1 MSGRKHIA
9 IAGGGL
15 VGAVTALALQ
25 QRGFDI
31 SLIDRERPVPGPQG
45 LGMDIRNVALSH
57 SSRRLI
63 ESLVDWPEQAGEFK
77 AMHVWEQWG
86 VNSLHFDAA
95 DLGCDCLG
103 WVAEVA
109 PLLSALWQTIET
121 TPSIQT
127 VFGEVESVTEREGS
141 VTLCLQERS
150 IEADLLIASDG
161 ARSGV
166 RNHLEV
172 PTQIRPTGQM
182 ALTTVVELEHS
193 HQHTA
198 WQRFLVDGP
207 LAFLPSKQENY
218 CSVVWSQSQQSL
230 DANLAMSDGEF
241 CQHIG
246 RAMESRFGD
255 VTAVAQRLS
264 FPLQQQLASTAQPL
278 PRVLLIGDALRVVH
292 PLAGLG
298 VNLGFEDVRGLL
310 GSVDAMDGDLVP
322 RGFTKFARQRLLK
335 SRLMLGVLSGLQTL
349 YGQSGPL
356 TSWVRNI
363 GVGAVNTTDWLK
375 QQIMLEALGGF
386 DALDAAENVKNNARL
401 AL

>member
-1 MSGRKHIA
+1 
-9 IAGGGL
+9 
-15 VGAVTALALQ
+15 
-25 QRGFDI
+25 
-31 SLIDRERPVPGPQG
+31 
-45 LGMDIRNVALSH
+45 
-57 SSRRLI
+57 
-63 ESLVDWPEQAGEFK
+63 
-77 AMHVWEQWG
+77 
-86 VNSLHFDAA
+86 
-95 DLGCDCLG
+95 
-103 WVAEVA
+103 
-109 PLLSALWQTIET
+109 
-121 TPSIQT
+121 
-127 VFGEVESVTEREGS
+127 
-141 VTLCLQERS
+141 
-150 IEADLLIASDG
+150 
-161 ARSGV
+161 
-166 RNHLEV
+166 
-172 PTQIRPTGQM
+172 M

-356 TSWVRNI
+356 TGWVRNI

-386 DALDAAENVKNNARL
+386 DALDAAENVKTMRA
-401 AL
+401 